1 MIMISKERILEQ
13 LRDAVIKLDIDSIQ
27 DLCEMAI
34 KAGVPAYKAVIEG
47 MAVGMEVVG
56 QKYDEGEYYL
66 AELIVAGETMKEGME
81 VLGPHL
87 KSSELSSAGK
97 CVIGTV
103 KGDLHDIGKNVF
115 VSLLK
120 AQNYDV
126 IDLGVDVSP
135 EQFVRAIEEHS
146 PNILA
151 MSALL
156 TTTMGEMEKVIKEVE
171 KQGHRNNLKI
181 IIGGAPMTN
190 DYALKIGADAAAT
203 DAIEGLRIIGDL
215 FPTD

>member
-1 MIMISKERILEQ
+1 
-13 LRDAVIKLDIDSIQ
+13 
-27 DLCEMAI
+27 MAI

-47 MAVGMEVVG
+47 MAAGMEVVG